1 MTIHATHNRRG
12 QLVFYD
18 GKRHSI
24 VDAIGPRVTKW
35 VMDAQD
41 FQSAGGPGTDPTGYT
56 TTVVEAG
63 TGTSEAEASDEAGI
77 EVELVTAGNENDGIN
92 LQAGVGEAYKITTS
106 NDVYFGI
113 KLQADEATQ
122 SDFFVG
128 LAVTNTNALGGVT
141 DGIYFECL
149 DGGTGISA
157 VTEKNTSETQSD
169 SLGTFADDTDVTL
182 EFYTN
187 GATVTFLV
195 NGAVVATHTAGIPDD
210 EALRPTI
217 QFLNGEAAVHRMKIK
232 WARAFALG

>member
-1 MTIHATHNRRG
+1 MPIHADYNRRG

-18 GKRHSI
+18 SKRHSI
-24 VDAIGPRVTKW
+24 VHAIGSRVGQWHIEAK
-35 VMDAQD
+35 D
-41 FQSAGGPGTDPTGYT
+41 FQSTAVTDTDPTGYT

-77 EVELVTAGNENDGIN
+77 EVELVTAGNDNDGITF
-92 LQAGVGEAYKITTS
+92 QHGTGEAFKCTTS
-106 NDVYFGI
+106 NDLYFGI

-128 LAVTNTNALGGVT
+128 LAITNNNPLGGVT

-157 VTEKNTSETQSD
+157 VTEKDSTETQTD

-182 EFYTN
+182 EFYSDGTSVWFLIN
-187 GATVTFLV
+187 GSL
-195 NGAVVATHTAGIPDD
+195 VATHTTNIPDN
-210 EALRPTI
+210 EAMRPTVH
-217 QFLNGEAAVHRMKIK
+217 FLTGEAAAHRMKVK
-232 WARAFALG
+232 WGRAFMLG